1 MTSHSTHNGGS
12 NHHHSHKNGGM
23 VTDPV
28 CGMTIAKEKAAHR
41 LTYKDH
47 TYYFCSTSCNDKFNK
62 NPDEYIAKDRSKSGS
77 PSSEHEGSEI
87 YTCPMHPEIREPKPG
102 SCPKCG
108 MTLKLAEGA
117 KADSSPSK
125 PDSPSPEVKKSVGA
139 ETGQSG
145 IYTCPMHPEIR
156 EPKPGSCPK
165 CGMGLELVEDTGEGE
180 ENPELADMTRRFKV
194 AVLLAFPV
202 LITAM
207 SEIIPNDPIRANFS
221 PVQIIWFQFVLSSP
235 VVLWAGWPFFE
246 RGYKSIVNRSLNM
259 FTLIAMGTGAAYIY
273 SAVATLF
280 PGIFPDEFRGASGE
294 LEVYFEAAAVIVALV
309 LLGQVIELKARSQ
322 TSGAIKALLGLAP
335 KTARVVMEDGS
346 EKDTDIEEI
355 SIGARIRVRPG
366 EKVPVDGVIVEGTS
380 SLDESMITGE
390 PIPVEKTEGDK
401 VTGATVNGSGG
412 FIMRAERVGKD
423 TMLANIVKMVSEAQ
437 RSRAPV
443 QKLVDTVSSY
453 FVPMVI
459 GVSLITFIVWAIFGP
474 EPRFAYALVNAVA
487 VLIVACPCALGLAT
501 PMSIMV
507 GVGRGAGMG
516 VLIKNAE
523 ALEILEKVDTL
534 VVDKTGTLTEGK
546 PKLVSVIPSAS
557 FSEDEIVSFAASLE
571 KGSEHPLADAIVKG
585 AKERGVD
592 VDEIKD
598 FSSITGKGVRG
609 TVRGQAVALGA
620 MKLLDE
626 LKIEPGALA
635 QKAEELQKEGNTVV
649 FLAIR
654 NETAGI
660 LAIADPIKESTP
672 GAIAE
677 IEKNGILVAM
687 LTGDNKITAGAVAG
701 KLGLDRV
708 ISDVLPDQK
717 GKEIKRLQ
725 SENRIVAMAGDG
737 VNDAPALAQANVGIA
752 MGTGA
757 DVAMESA
764 GVTLVKGN
772 LLGIVKAIMLSRY
785 TMKNIRQNLFF
796 AFFYNTMSMP
806 IAAGLLYPFFGIL
819 LSPMI
824 ASAAM
829 SISSISVIVNAL
841 RLRSI
846 KL

>member
-1 MTSHSTHNGGS
+1 MTSHSDHNS
-12 NHHHSHKNGGM
+12 APDHHQRHKSEGM

-28 CGMTIAKEKAAHR
+28 CGMTIELDKAAHR

-47 TYYFCSTSCNDKFNK
+47 EYYFCSTSCNDKFNK
-62 NPDEYIAKDRSKSGS
+62 NPDEYIAKERSKTGLPS
-77 PSSEHEGSEI
+77 PI
-87 YTCPMHPEIREPKPG
+87 YTCPMHPEVREPKPG

-108 MTLKLAEGA
+108 MNLELLEDK
-117 KADSSPSK
+117 K
-125 PDSPSPEVKKSVGA
+125 PDSSSVA
-139 ETGQSG
+139 PLQSG
-145 IYTCPMHPEIR
+145 KTETSESPVYTCPMHPEIR

-180 ENPELADMTRRFKV
+180 ENPELIDMTRRFKV
-194 AVLLAFPV
+194 AVVLALPV

-207 SEIIPNDPIRANFS
+207 SEIIPNDPVRANFS
-221 PVQIIWFQFVLSSP
+221 PVQIIWFQFILSSP

-246 RGYKSIVNRSLNM
+246 RGYMSIIHRSLNM

-273 SAVATLF
+273 SAVAALF
-280 PGIFPDEFRGASGE
+280 PGIFPDEFRGASGQ
-294 LEVYFEAAAVIVALV
+294 LEVYFEAASVIVALV

-335 KTARVVMEDGS
+335 KTARVVMADGS
-346 EKDTDIEEI
+346 EIDTPIEEI
-355 SIGARIRVRPG
+355 SIGDRIRVRPG
-366 EKVPVDGVIVEGTS
+366 EKAPVDGVIVEGSS

-390 PIPVEKTEGDK
+390 PMPVEKGVGDK
-401 VTGATVNGSGG
+401 VTGATVNGSGS

-459 GVSLITFIVWAIFGP
+459 AVSLITFVVWAVFGP

-534 VVDKTGTLTEGK
+534 VVDKTGTLTQGK
-546 PKLVSVIPSAS
+546 PELVSVIPSAN

-571 KGSEHPLADAIVKG
+571 KGSEHPLAEAIVKG
-585 AKERGVD
+585 AKERGID
-592 VDEIKD
+592 IHEIKD

-609 TVRGQAVALGA
+609 AARGQAVALGNL
-620 MKLLDE
+620 KLLDE
-626 LKIEPGALA
+626 LKIDPASFAL
-635 QKAEELQKEGNTVV
+635 KAEGLQKQGNTVV
-649 FLAIR
+649 FLAVQKQV
-654 NETAGI
+654 AGI

-672 GAIAE
+672 EAIAQ
-677 IEKNGILVAM
+677 IEKIGIHVAM
-687 LTGDNKITAGAVAG
+687 LTGDNKVTAGAVAQ
-701 KLGLDRV
+701 KLGLSRV

-717 GKEIKRLQ
+717 GEEVKRLQ
-725 SENRIVAMAGDG
+725 SEKRIVAMAGDG
-737 VNDAPALAQANVGIA
+737 VNDAPALAQADVGIA

-772 LLGIVKAIMLSRY
+772 LQGIVKAILLSRY

-806 IAAGLLYPFFGIL
+806 IAAGLLYPFFGLL

-829 SISSISVIVNAL
+829 SISSISVILNAL
-841 RLRSI
+841 RLRSV

>member
-1 MTSHSTHNGGS
+1 
-12 NHHHSHKNGGM
+12 
-23 VTDPV
+23 
-28 CGMTIAKEKAAHR
+28 GMTLELVEDTK
-41 LTYKDH
+41 
-47 TYYFCSTSCNDKFNK
+47 
-62 NPDEYIAKDRSKSGS
+62 PDSSSAPLQSGKTETSGS
-77 PSSEHEGSEI
+77 PV
-87 YTCPMHPEIREPKPG
+87 YTCPMHSEIREPKPG
-102 SCPKCG
+102 
-108 MTLKLAEGA
+108 
-117 KADSSPSK
+117 
-125 PDSPSPEVKKSVGA
+125 V
-139 ETGQSG
+139 
-145 IYTCPMHPEIR
+145 
-156 EPKPGSCPK
+156 CPK

-180 ENPELADMTRRFKV
+180 ENPELIDMSRRFKV
-194 AVLLAFPV
+194 AVLLALPV

-246 RGYKSIVNRSLNM
+246 RGYMSIVHRSLNM

-273 SAVATLF
+273 SAVAALF
-280 PGIFPDEFRGASGE
+280 PGIFPDEFRGASGQ
-294 LEVYFEAAAVIVALV
+294 LEVYFEAAAVIVTLV

-335 KTARVVMEDGS
+335 KTARIVMADGS
-346 EKDTDIEEI
+346 EIDTPIEDI
-355 SIGARIRVRPG
+355 SIGDRIRVRPG
-366 EKVPVDGVIVEGTS
+366 EKVPVDGVIVEGSS

-390 PIPVEKTEGDK
+390 PIPVEKAEGDK

-412 FIMRAERVGKD
+412 FIMRTERVGKD

-459 GVSLITFIVWAIFGP
+459 AVSFITFVVWAVFGP

-546 PKLVSVIPSAS
+546 PKLVFVIPSAN
-557 FSEDEIVSFAASLE
+557 FNEDEIVSFAASLE
-571 KGSEHPLADAIVKG
+571 KGSEHPLAEAIVNG
-585 AKERGVD
+585 AKERGID
-592 VDEIKD
+592 VQEIKE

-609 TVRGQAVALGA
+609 TVRGQAVALGNI
-620 MKLLDE
+620 KLLDE
-626 LKIEPGALA
+626 LKIDPAALE
-635 QKAEELQKEGNTVV
+635 QKAVELQREGNTVV
-649 FLAIR
+649 FLAIQ

-672 GAIAE
+672 EAIAQ
-677 IEKNGILVAM
+677 IEKIGIHVAM
-687 LTGDNKITAGAVAG
+687 LTGDNKVTAGAVAA

-708 ISDVLPDQK
+708 ISDVLPNQK
-717 GKEIKRLQ
+717 GEEVKRLQ
-725 SENRIVAMAGDG
+725 SEKRIVAMAGDG
-737 VNDAPALAQANVGIA
+737 VNDAPALAQADVGIA

-772 LLGIVKAIMLSRY
+772 LQGIVKAILLSRY

-806 IAAGLLYPFFGIL
+806 IAAGLLYPFFGML

-829 SISSISVIVNAL
+829 SVSSISVILNAL
-841 RLRSI
+841 RLRS
-846 KL
+846 LRL